1 MTLVEIV
8 KVCLT
13 KTLFLTINKDEKFFD
28 YLTKFIVNEMGNHP
42 YDSEITLNLIVAF
55 GDMLRVHHEFAS
67 SCFSHVM
74 SFIYRMNEESIN
86 SKEMNQF
93 FSNFLKNY
101 S

>member
-1 MTLVEIV
+1 LTLVEIV

-13 KTLFLTINKDEKFFD
+13 KTIFLTINKDEIFFNH
-28 YLTKFIVNEMGNHP
+28 LTKFIVNSMGDHP

-67 SCFSHVM
+67 SYLSQVM
-74 SFIYRMNEESIN
+74 SFIYRMNENSLN

-93 FSNFLKNY
+93 FNNFLKNY